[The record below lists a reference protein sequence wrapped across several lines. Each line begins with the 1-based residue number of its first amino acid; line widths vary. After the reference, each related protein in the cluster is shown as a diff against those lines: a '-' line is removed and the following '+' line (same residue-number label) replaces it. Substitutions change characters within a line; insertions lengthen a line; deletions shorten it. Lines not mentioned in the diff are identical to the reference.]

1 MAARHVVPKDVE
13 HVALAEILNAGGPK
27 TKRLIAWR
35 ASWLNSARV
44 NQLPPLGDWDDW
56 LVLAGRGFGK
66 TRMGAEETG
75 FNACATPRIRAVA
88 IAPTQN
94 DCRTVMFEG
103 ESGLLN
109 VIPGK
114 FIRKFRADVLELEL
128 FNDSIIYGKSAE
140 KPDRLRGPQ
149 FHTAW
154 CDEVASWQ
162 RLQDTWDNMKFGLR
176 LGTKPRTIITTTP
189 RPIPFIR
196 AMMTEAAK
204 DNPRAVITKGSTFD
218 NAANLAPSALA
229 TFRAVYEGTRKGQQE
244 LYAEVLDTNENALW
258 KPVQLEM
265 CEVEAHVELVRILI
279 AVDPA
284 VTTEDDSDETGII
297 VVGLGK
303 DGLAYV
309 LADLSGH
316 YSPFE
321 WARVVANAFHRYKA
335 DKVVAETNQGGD
347 LVVANIH
354 VVDANIP
361 VKKIHAKRGKYL
373 RAEPVAA
380 YYEKGK
386 VRHVGRF
393 YKLESQMLNYT
404 GSTEQ
409 KSPDRLDALVY
420 AIGELMQ
427 GSIGH
432 AFW

>member
-1 MAARHVVPKDVE
+1 MTFALDDIDALGATLKTSGRVERELIKWRLKWLERAR
-13 HVALAEILNAGGPK
+13 G
-27 TKRLIAWR
+27 
-35 ASWLNSARV
+35 
-44 NQLPPLGDWDDW
+44 NQLPPAGDWDDW

-66 TRMGAEETG
+66 TRMGAEEIG
-75 FNACATPRIRAVA
+75 FQAAAIPATRSVA

-109 VIPGK
+109 VIPEF
-114 FIRKFRADVLELEL
+114 FISKYRADVLELEL
-128 FNDSIIYGKSAE
+128 INGSIIYGKSAE

-149 FHTAW
+149 FHNAW
-154 CDEVASWQ
+154 CDEIASWQ

-176 LGTKPRTIITTTP
+176 LGQHPRTIITTTP
-189 RPIPFIR
+189 RPIPFIKKLV
-196 AMMTEAAK
+196 ADAAK
-204 DNPRAVITKGSTFD
+204 PGSRVRISRGSTFD
-218 NAANLAPSALA
+218 NAANLAPSAIA
-229 TFRAVYEGTRKGQQE
+229 AFKSIYEGTRKGQQE
-244 LYAEVLDTNENALW
+244 LYAEVLDTTENALW
-258 KPVQLEM
+258 KPAQLEM
-265 CEVEAHVELVRILI
+265 CEVDDHPELVRIVV

-284 VTTEDDSDETGII
+284 VTTEEDSDETGII
-297 VVGLGK
+297 VAGLGE

-309 LADLSGH
+309 LADVSGH
-316 YSPFE
+316 MRPLE
-321 WARVVANAFHRYKA
+321 WARTVATYYHRYGA

-347 LVVANIH
+347 LVASNIE
-354 VVDANIP
+354 VVDASIP
-361 VKKIHAKRGKYL
+361 VDKIHAKRGKYL

-393 YKLESQMLNYT
+393 TKLESQMLNYT
-404 GSTEQ
+404 GSTVQ

-432 AFW
+432 AVW